1 MVETSLPVVSANL
14 PLLRPLLHRIAYTFS
29 WFSLQIRS
37 MKSLSTG
44 STNAKTNQAPDTDP
58 EEPQFEFT
66 TRMEVASVE
75 SFFSFELPRSR
86 FDTEENISCT
96 DKSSSSANFADGE
109 ESCSSRW
116 DGEICSV
123 DNNS

>member
-1 MVETSLPVVSANL
+1 MVETSLAVVSANL